1 MTLRD
6 LISDLYLAIQQN
18 VSDDTVIDDRL
29 LAHFIHKQRALWIRN
44 ELNNGRTVD
53 SNITQEYTA
62 AITAAT
68 LPEVDGIPE
77 GYTVYKTSTTLP
89 RTIELHYRPAIE
101 HVTPIYSNSDYSY
114 KIKPFKVVDFSTA
127 QYVGNGKFSKG
138 KIFAYPENELLYIL
152 IPDEGF
158 YEAFTSIKIK
168 GIFENPEEVS
178 GYVFETSK
186 YPLSLHMWNYI
197 KGTILNEDLRQFYV
211 SNEDPINNSSND
223 LKNSN
228 GQEK

>member
-18 VSDDTVIDDRL
+18 VSDDTVLDDRL

-44 ELNNGRTVD
+44 ELNNGRSVD
-53 SNITQEYTA
+53 SNITQEY
-62 AITAAT
+62 ITTITPAT
-68 LPEVDGIPE
+68 LSEIDGVPQ
-77 GYTVYKTSTTLP
+77 GYSAYKTSTVLP
-89 RTIELHYRPAIE
+89 RTVELHFRPALE
-101 HVTPIYSNSDYSY
+101 LVTPVYTETDYSY
-114 KIKPFKVVDFSTA
+114 KIKPFKIVDYNSA

-138 KIFAYPENELLYIL
+138 KIFVYPENELLYVL
-152 IPDEGF
+152 IPDYGF
-158 YEAFTSIKIK
+158 YEAFSSIKIK

-178 GYVFETSK
+178 GYEFETSK

-211 SNEDPINNSSND
+211 SNEDSINNSSND
-223 LKNSN
+223 IKGSN
-228 GQEK
+228 AQKE